1 MAATETTDL
10 ALGFVAPN
18 FSLPNATE
26 DGTVHAKDVFAGRP
40 TVVVFM
46 CNHCPFVIHLL
57 ESFVAFSADCKAR
70 GVNVVAISSNDVENY
85 PQDGFEYM
93 QALAK
98 RHGFTFPYLY
108 DESQESRIASSR
120 ASSCPSYLS

>member
-26 DGTVHAKDVFAGRP
+26 AGTVHAKEVFAGRP

-57 ESFVAFSADCKAR
+57 ESFVAFR
-70 GVNVVAISSNDVENY
+70 
-85 PQDGFEYM
+85 
-93 QALAK
+93 
-98 RHGFTFPYLY
+98 
-108 DESQESRIASSR
+108 RIAR
-120 ASSCPSYLS
+120 HEA

>member
-26 DGTVHAKDVFAGRP
+26 EGTVHAKDVFAGRL
-40 TVVVFM
+40 TVIVFM

-57 ESFVAFSADCKAR
+57 ESFVALLADCKAR

-85 PQDGFEYM
+85 SQD
-93 QALAK
+93 
-98 RHGFTFPYLY
+98 
-108 DESQESRIASSR
+108 
-120 ASSCPSYLS
+120 